1 MRTVFERLKIN
12 YILIEEGQKDS
23 IIDAMIEQN
32 GELISTRLVIDLTDL
47 NRLFLKLSA
56 IGIEVSLSDDFSCY
70 ETENGNLY
78 TMDFEKLGLTN
89 VFLDDFE
96 PIHRVQQIRA

>member
-1 MRTVFERLKIN
+1 MRTVFEKLRIN
-12 YILIEEGQKDS
+12 YILIEEGQNDTVV
-23 IIDAMIEQN
+23 DALIEQK
-32 GELISTRLVIDLTDL
+32 GELINTQLVIDSTDL

-56 IGIEVSLSDDFSCY
+56 IGIEVSLSEDFSCY

-78 TMDFEKLGLTN
+78 TMDFEKLGLAD
-89 VFLDDFE
+89 VILEHFE